1 MSAADSST
9 SRDRQ
14 GAAAPTPVP
23 LTQIVDHSSRS
34 LAVAARGRVWVPL
47 LAVAG
52 VVALFTVGLGRRELV
67 SSHEARAAQNA
78 QRMLDTGEWGLPVL
92 FDGRVDLQKPPGYY
106 WLVAAAGWAN
116 GGVVTE
122 FTARLPAALAGLL
135 TVALVYGWLRREGR
149 PVAALVAALTL
160 ATAGHFTA
168 ISRTARI
175 DVPLTAVVA
184 CALVAFYRG
193 TTTNEA
199 GEPTAVRRRVSGASP
214 AALRRSARLASFLL
228 AALAAA
234 VGVLLK
240 GPVALALVGPAAVAW
255 LMVKP
260 RGGGLPV
267 PAALLGV
274 AVVLAVTAPW
284 FLWANGATGGEFVR
298 VFFWHHNV
306 ERFAGTSPTLASHPA
321 WYYLPRFAAD
331 FLPWTPAL
339 ALLTWWA
346 VRAGSWRA
354 DPLFRFG
361 AVWCVTMFAVLS
373 AAQFKRADYLLPLYP
388 GAAVVLG
395 CAAER
400 WLAARPDPRT
410 VRRAGW
416 AFALVLAGVVAAWGV
431 MAAVVE
437 PAEEAREGKRAFA
450 EFIRSRAPAPE
461 PVLVF
466 RAESHLLSFHLGVP
480 QSNRVEWHDLAAFLA
495 EPGPRFVVMSAEYVY
510 AAGEIVKT
518 RRLVEV
524 GRLEQFTGGRPP
536 KSLVFL
542 RTADD

>member
-1 MSAADSST
+1 MTSLLRSVLGIRPTPSAPTRGLTALGSPSPLHL
-9 SRDRQ
+9 
-14 GAAAPTPVP
+14 AAAV
-23 LTQIVDHSSRS
+23 
-34 LAVAARGRVWVPL
+34 
-47 LAVAG
+47 G
-52 VVALFTVGLGRRELV
+52 VVALFTAGLGSRELY

-106 WLVAAAGWAN
+106 WLVAAGGWAG
-116 GGVVTE
+116 GGVVSE

-149 PVAALVAALTL
+149 PVAAAVAALTL

-168 ISRTARI
+168 IARTARI
-175 DVPLTAVVA
+175 DVPLTAAVA

-193 TTTNEA
+193 TRANHP
-199 GEPTAVRRRVSGASP
+199 GEPSPVRGRVSHTPRVTSDVIEARDSP
-214 AALRRSARLASFLL
+214 GALRPSARLALFLL
-228 AALAAA
+228 AAVAAA
-234 VGVLLK
+234 AGVLLK
-240 GPVALALVGPAAVAW
+240 GPVALALIGPAAVAW
-255 LMVKP
+255 LVVKP

-274 AVVLAVTAPW
+274 AVVIALAAPW
-284 FLWANGATGGEFVR
+284 FLWANAATGGEFVR

-306 ERFAGTSPTLASHPA
+306 ERFAGTSPTLASHPV

-339 ALLTWWA
+339 ALLAWWA
-346 VRAGSWRA
+346 ARAGSWRA

-361 AVWCVTMFAVLS
+361 VVWCATMFAVLS
-373 AAQFKRADYLLPLYP
+373 AAKFKRADYLLPLYP

-400 WLAARPDPRT
+400 WLTTRTNPRT
-410 VRRAGW
+410 IRRAGW
-416 AFALVLAGVVAAWGV
+416 TFALVLAGVVAAWGV
-431 MAAVVE
+431 MTQVIE
-437 PAEEAREGKRAFA
+437 PAEEAREGRRAFA
-450 EFIRSRAPAPE
+450 EFVRAHAPAPE

-466 RAESHLLSFHLGVP
+466 RAESHLLSFHLGSP

-495 EPGPRFVVMSAEYVY
+495 EPGPRYVVMSAEYVY
-510 AAGEIVKT
+510 AAGEIVKA

-524 GRLEQFTGGRPP
+524 GRLEQFTGAKPP

-542 RTADD
+542 RTAD